1 MKYPRIELFCFLI
14 FIWSCDSK
22 LDLDGK
28 SMEFELEV
36 IDSIQIPV
44 LESLTLLD
52 VHPNKDLF
60 LFSINDNNS
69 SLILTSKQGEEISR
83 LEVPRDAPNGFGGYC
98 SSGIFKGDT
107 IIIQGVRGIYFYDL
121 ELNFLKNINRTYP
134 PRGIIFLGFD
144 HLKYADTY
152 LGPSLISFSGNP
164 QTELPPNDPGYYQNY
179 NALDLIPLESPE
191 FKPILPFTPE
201 SRYSRSEEAFNII
214 SLSFS
219 VKDHLL
225 TYAHQNDT
233 LLYEIDLLDPSL
245 IQKPIGIPFDQFIFK
260 KGFPYGGQEDYE
272 SPSDIQGSITSIF
285 KVGNLDLIIYTS
297 GLKME
302 NFPPKNDDRSQYRA
316 AIQRLN
322 PKKWIVR
329 SDGNRFSQPKLAPS
343 SYRISRVDHR
353 NRIWAQQNIEELEEE
368 PEVNTFYEIKLVRI
382 EK

>member
-1 MKYPRIELFCFLI
+1 MKYLRLEFLYILI
-14 FIWSCDSK
+14 FSFSCISKTDSIEES
-22 LDLDGK
+22 L
-28 SMEFELEV
+28 EFELEV

-44 LESLTLLD
+44 LENLTLLD
-52 VHPNKDLF
+52 VHPKKDLF
-60 LFSINDNNS
+60 LFSVDGKNSPLVLTNDKG
-69 SLILTSKQGEEISR
+69 LEIKR
-83 LEVPRDAPNGFGGYC
+83 LEAPSDAPNGFGGYC
-98 SSGIFKGDT
+98 SSGIFMGDT
-107 IIIQGVRGIYFYDL
+107 IVVQGVRGLYFYDL
-121 ELNFLKNINRTYP
+121 NLNFLKNNNRTYP
-134 PRGIIFLGFD
+134 PKGMIFLGFD
-144 HLKYADTY
+144 HLKYAETY

-179 NALDLIPLESPE
+179 NALDLIPLDSIE

-201 SRYSRSEEAFNII
+201 SRFLKSEEAFNFI

-233 LLYEIDLLDPSL
+233 LLYEVYLLDPSL

-272 SPSDIQGSITSIF
+272 SPSDIQGSISSIF
-285 KVGNLDLIIYTS
+285 KVENIDLIFYTS

-302 NFPPKNDDRSQYRA
+302 NFPPSNDDRSQYRD
-316 AIQRLN
+316 AIEILN

-343 SYRISRVDHR
+343 SYRISRVDQR
-353 NRIWAQQNIEELEEE
+353 NRIWAQQNIEALDEE
-368 PEVNTFYEIKLVRI
+368 PEVNTFYQIKLVR
-382 EK
+382 K